1 VSKDNNRRTNHVEMY
16 ENGYGL
22 SINTVA
28 SYNEDEYAGLDVAI
42 IRAHNNDWQ
51 LSNGR
56 FDVVDCI
63 SRANV
68 GTLYELFEEVSDPD
82 YNYCEN
88 TCKCKQCL
96 EYVAQR
102 LSEFKPNI
110 DKEMLCR

>member
-1 VSKDNNRRTNHVEMY
+1 MRTNNDRRANHVEMY

-28 SYNEDEYAGLDVAI
+28 SYEEDEYAGLDVAI

-51 LSNGR
+51 LSDGR
-56 FDVVDCI
+56 FDVMDCI

-68 GTLYELFEEVSDPD
+68 ETLYALFEEVSASD

-88 TCKCKQCL
+88 VCKCRKC
-96 EYVAQR
+96 
-102 LSEFKPNI
+102 
-110 DKEMLCR
+110 KEMLCR